1 MVEKKRLMNVNTTE
15 KCRGKYSSV
24 REEAGTTIDYVLA
37 DDRVWEK
44 MERMEIDQER
54 DIDVRT

>member
-44 MERMEIDQER
+44 IEDG
-54 DIDVRT
+54 D